1 MKGRVQ
7 KAESLNQKQVK
18 VTTHRE
24 KLLSTAASA
33 KLIDL
38 TEQIKEQMA
47 VDSQA
52 TLFGDSGFDF

>member
-1 MKGRVQ
+1 MQRLESVKGRVQ

-33 KLIDL
+33 KLK
-38 TEQIKEQMA
+38 T
-47 VDSQA
+47 
-52 TLFGDSGFDF
+52 